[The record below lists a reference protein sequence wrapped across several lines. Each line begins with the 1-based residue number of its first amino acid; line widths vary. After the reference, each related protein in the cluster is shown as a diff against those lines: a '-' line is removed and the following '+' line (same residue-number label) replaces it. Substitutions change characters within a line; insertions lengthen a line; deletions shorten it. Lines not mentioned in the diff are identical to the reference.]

1 MPDISSS
8 LSKREVNARQ
18 NTYTKSEIDLKDG
31 AIQAIA
37 EAAQTTADAAEKK
50 NQEQDQLIAELQKS
64 SHSHSN
70 QDVLDKTEQP
80 YTTAE
85 RDKLAGLENYTHPT
99 YAAHAKGFYKF
110 ASDGDGH
117 VTNAEK
123 VTKKDITDLGVPSDD
138 TNTTYKLALPT
149 YTNQKEPPAPILSL
163 IGSDGSENKQT
174 IPCAYTV
181 LDDIVYKEFSGFK
194 IGGKY
199 QSVADLAFVIPR
211 SARIYPWRIT
221 AYISLET
228 PSGSTYIHL
237 HYTLEITDEGSS
249 IRRYQGNGKYYSGK
263 PCTTNDWAILS
274 DLQNFSNPDRDVWLY
289 RIGVPDNVFSKLTN
303 AYCKARLVYQTG
315 KNGDVVKPVSYY
327 TDITFDETVH
337 AMDTNLVYVLTKA
350 DVSDVAF
357 TGSYNDLAN
366 KPMIP
371 DGSKYLPLAGGTMT
385 GDIDLA
391 SNGVDLLVGTQR
403 AAQGTYASAVAGAT
417 VAAKEPLKT
426 GLSKRKSLIGS
437 WLDQNSAWHSILS
450 VRHRNGWN
458 DGPSYGFYLRS
469 LLTSSGD
476 LYWNKQTGVDKW
488 QGERVLLDSAN
499 YSRYAAPLSHAHR
512 DIDQIGNVGYYGSD
526 EANSDGWYKIYSGK
540 LTGYADR
547 VARLSIVRGYGRG
560 HGIVLFHLRC
570 DNNSSIKIH
579 DLLWE
584 TRYKFDEKHIAI
596 KTNGNEYGIYVYQ
609 SSIQWGRIKVRVLE
623 NCGTSSSWTMTLSNN
638 STKES
643 SFTPTATGKDGSTV
657 AKAKEAD
664 TLTDSGWVDVSNF
677 KADISSFSQI
687 TTSFRKYGDIVFIRG
702 RVQPKSNMTSIS
714 LCSTTST
721 SLTGITPN
729 HSVKGVGVSTDGLT
743 PFMVNITTSPANSV
757 ILKGSFSANKI
768 YDFEFS
774 YIK

>member
-99 YAAHAKGFYKF
+99 HTAHAKGFYKF
-110 ASDGDGH
+110 ASDGEGH
-117 VTNAEK
+117 ITNAEK
-123 VTKKDITDLGVPSDD
+123 VTKKDITDLGVPGDD

-149 YTNQKEPPAPILSL
+149 YASQKEPPAPMLSL
-163 IGSDGSENKQT
+163 NGSDGSENKQT

-199 QSVADLAFVIPR
+199 RSVADLAFVIPG

-221 AYISLET
+221 ANIAIET
-228 PSGSTYIHL
+228 PSGNNYVDL
-237 HYTLEITDEGSS
+237 HYTLEITDGGVL
-249 IRRYQGNGKYYSGK
+249 IRRYQGNGKYYSGN

-289 RIGVPDNVFSKLTN
+289 RIGVPDDVFNKLTN
-303 AYCKARLVYQTG
+303 AYCEARLVYQTG

-327 TDITFDETVH
+327 KDITFDENVH

-366 KPMIP
+366 KPTIP
-371 DGSKYLPLAGGTMT
+371 DISGKQDKLTAGANVTISGNTISAKDTTYSNVSTTAAGLMT
-385 GDIDLA
+385 
-391 SNGVDLLVGTQR
+391 
-403 AAQGTYASAVAGAT
+403 AADKKKLDGIAAGAT
-417 VAAKEPLKT
+417 KVAVDSALSATSTNPVQNKIVQAALNGKAASGHTHAMITNSMLNIGGANNAASWVRLGTLVSGGDARSALIRVCSGNGFNANAYQNASFEIQIKDGYQSTQSAAK
-426 GLSKRKSLIGS
+426 
-437 WLDQNSAWHSILS
+437 AC
-450 VRHRNGWN
+450 
-458 DGPSYGFYLRS
+458 
-469 LLTSSGD
+469 
-476 LYWNKQTGVDKW
+476 GV
-488 QGERVLLDSAN
+488 
-499 YSRYAAPLSHAHR
+499 
-512 DIDQIGNVGYYGSD
+512 
-526 EANSDGWYKIYSGK
+526 
-540 LTGYADR
+540 T
-547 VARLSIVRGYGRG
+547 
-560 HGIVLFHLRC
+560 
-570 DNNSSIKIH
+570 
-579 DLLWE
+579 
-584 TRYKFDEKHIAI
+584 
-596 KTNGNEYGIYVYQ
+596 VY
-609 SSIQWGRIKVRVLE
+609 RI
-623 NCGTSSSWTMTLSNN
+623 NCGTVKVKVIPTAHNTYVVWVYLPWGYWNGNYAVYGKYSSWVSQDLRQTTEPEG
-638 STKES
+638 TGAD
-643 SFTPTATGKDGSTV
+643 TAYYDQAFLTSTV
-657 AKAKEAD
+657 AQAN

-677 KADISSFSQI
+677 KVDISSFSQI
-687 TTSFRKYGDIVFIRG
+687 ITSFRKYGDIVFIRG